1 LSTRL
6 VHKLVGTRAA
16 VGFAIATLTL
26 VGLSGCNEWEGGAV
40 TVQAG
45 AKAYPIEGGTT
56 GCASLPKTIEA
67 KPDKQYTPVDNANTH
82 YTHPTRLRFSLSD
95 LGIKAGKLKF
105 PCNGTEDKLWIDW
118 GKTNAHT

>member
-1 LSTRL
+1 MSTRL
-6 VHKLVGTRAA
+6 VHRLGDKRVLSVL
-16 VGFAIATLTL
+16 AIAALTL
-26 VGLSGCNEWEGGAV
+26 VSQSACNDWKGGVV

-45 AKAYPIEGGTT
+45 ANAYPVEGGTAA
-56 GCASLPKTIEA
+56 CASAPVAVKA
-67 KPDKQYTPVDNANTH
+67 KPDKQYKPLDNANTH